1 MGIGLIFWGFGEMCS
16 LGVVGLV
23 IVDFVEWWNWS
34 IWILVLVED
43 GILGVGDYLEEEMV
57 KV

>member
-1 MGIGLIFWGFGEMCS
+1 MGIGLIFWGFGEMSS